1 MKLTI
6 FKDESRILDFPN
18 PANASTPWKEL
29 TPTRAAAMAAEVN
42 FTMVV
47 CLVERELFVLVVDER
62 DERERETSANYVT

>member
-6 FKDESRILDFPN
+6 FKDEPRLLDFAS

-42 FTMVV
+42 LTMVV
-47 CLVERELFVLVVDER
+47 
-62 DERERETSANYVT
+62 